1 MTEKKI
7 DGRKS
12 SLNSFMGDK
21 SKINRKLS
29 FNGIRRGGASTLI
42 I

>member
-1 MTEKKI
+1 MTDKKI
-7 DGRKS
+7 DSSKT

-21 SKINRKLS
+21 LKINRKLS
-29 FNGIRRGGASTLI
+29 FNGIRRGGASTSI